1 MNQYKTC
8 TYCKQTKALS
18 DYYFNHGTT
27 TPRSRCKPCVNLL
40 ANISRRK
47 NPQKYRT
54 TNLAYYYKNKER
66 LNEERRAKW
75 PEVYQTNIEQQ
86 REKHRR
92 YGQEHPE
99 KIREFARRRRA
110 RKRMNGSEPYT
121 EAQVLRIHGTLCHIC
136 AGPIDLTKPRKI
148 GSNGWALS
156 LQIDHVIPLAKGGP
170 DTLEN
175 VKPAHARCNIAKG
188 DKLFYNDRKER
199 RN

>member
-1 MNQYKTC
+1 VNNSKAC
-8 TYCKQTKALS
+8 SKCKQIKSPAEFYLDSNTKGLRAA
-18 DYYFNHGTT
+18 
-27 TPRSRCKPCVNLL
+27 CKKCCNLAVNK
-40 ANISRRK
+40 ARAK
-47 NPQKYRT
+47 NPNAYRKQ
-54 TNLAYYYKNKER
+54 NLDYYYKNKDK

-86 REKHRR
+86 KEKHRR

-175 VKPAHARCNIAKG
+175 VKPAHARCNMAKG